1 LSRRRLELVV
11 LIFAA
16 AFLSYLIYSFRPGR
30 RPSSGATREALPE
43 PPGAAEG
50 GQPTTVL
57 KGFDYTETVQGK
69 PVFHIQ
75 SQRTVGYGPAAGL
88 LPNLYALERVTLT
101 VYPETGS
108 PVTVNA
114 DRATYDNRTN
124 EAHLAGNVRW
134 VDGRG
139 ALGETEAID
148 FAPSR
153 KALTAPKPIRLTR
166 GTFVLEGSSGVYD
179 VGKREASLE
188 GPIRGQGAGESTG
201 GLTSFGAARA
211 VYKRDEETV
220 ELTGGVSGAT
230 KTGTRIAADS
240 LVLKT
245 REEGK
250 HFDWARADG
259 HVTGVIVGANLTSS
273 GSAVPASSP
282 AGSKAPPGPRPSTQ
296 PQTATYSGDHGALLF
311 ADDGSVRSLSLTGTP
326 ARVDEPSRKLS
337 ASTVEVGF
345 EAGRARTAR
354 ATGAVHVESGTSRA
368 ESDSASMAMD
378 AAGEVQSLD
387 LSGSVRMEGEGRKGS
402 ADRAVEAPARS
413 LWILTGESGRS
424 ATVEGDGSKVSAARI
439 EMDQARKSIR
449 AEGGARAVLTPKK
462 DEARLASPVGDSSKP
477 TFGKS
482 DRMTF
487 DDATRVATLQGN
499 ATLWQEGSSVNGHD
513 ITINDADRTLA
524 AVGNTRT
531 VFAPAPEPGR
541 TPAAKGGRS
550 RSDKAAAE
558 SHPSV
563 VTAKQLV
570 YREAPDPSR
579 PTPAAPTAPGSAP
592 GRAPSTLP
600 LAPGSAPRD
609 GEPGTATARFDGDVV
624 VTSGPWRASSEQAT
638 AWIGR
643 DHRLDRV
650 ELTGGVSL
658 QDSKEGRTGKADHAT
673 DWPREGKTVLE
684 GKPAVVVDKEGNR
697 VAGATLTISN
707 RGGSVE
713 ITAPEGGRT
722 ETIHKTRT
730 NAHQP

>member
-11 LIFAA
+11 LLFAA
-16 AFLSYLIYSFRPGR
+16 VFLSYLIYSFRPGR
-30 RPSSGATREALPE
+30 RPSSGAAREALPA
-43 PPGAAEG
+43 PPGAADG

-75 SQRTVGYGPAAGL
+75 SERTVGYGPAAGL

-179 VGKREASLE
+179 VGKREARLE

-201 GLTSFGAARA
+201 GLTSLGAARA

-259 HVTGVIVGANLTSS
+259 HVTGVIVGASLTAS

-282 AGSKAPPGPRPSTQ
+282 AGATSPPGPRP
-296 PQTATYSGDHGALLF
+296 PQTPPQPATYAGDHGALLF
-311 ADDGSVRSLSLTGTP
+311 TDDGSVRSLSLTGSP

-345 EAGRARTAR
+345 EGGRARTAR
-354 ATGAVHVESGTSRA
+354 ATGAVRVESGTSRA
-368 ESDSASMAMD
+368 ESDAASMAMD
-378 AAGEVQSLD
+378 AAGEVQNLE
-387 LSGSVRMEGEGRKGS
+387 LSGSVRMEGDGRKGA
-402 ADRAVEAPARS
+402 ADRAVQVPSRS

-439 EMDQARKSIR
+439 EMDQAHKSIR

-462 DEARLASPVGDSSKP
+462 DGAKLASPVGDS
-477 TFGKS
+477 
-482 DRMTF
+482 
-487 DDATRVATLQGN
+487 
-499 ATLWQEGSSVNGHD
+499 
-513 ITINDADRTLA
+513 
-524 AVGNTRT
+524 
-531 VFAPAPEPGR
+531 
-541 TPAAKGGRS
+541 
-550 RSDKAAAE
+550 
-558 SHPSV
+558 
-563 VTAKQLV
+563 
-570 YREAPDPSR
+570 
-579 PTPAAPTAPGSAP
+579 
-592 GRAPSTLP
+592 
-600 LAPGSAPRD
+600 
-609 GEPGTATARFDGDVV
+609 
-624 VTSGPWRASSEQAT
+624 
-638 AWIGR
+638 
-643 DHRLDRV
+643 
-650 ELTGGVSL
+650 
-658 QDSKEGRTGKADHAT
+658 
-673 DWPREGKTVLE
+673 
-684 GKPAVVVDKEGNR
+684 
-697 VAGATLTISN
+697 
-707 RGGSVE
+707 
-713 ITAPEGGRT
+713 
-722 ETIHKTRT
+722 
-730 NAHQP
+730 